1 MSSILDDFKVAFK
14 TGNILNQ
21 LIVINV
27 VVFLFLGVLNVML
40 TLAGQ
45 SAFYNEVL
53 YFFTLPS
60 SLGSLIYKPWTFITY
75 AFTHE
80 GVFHILWNMLFMYWF
95 GRIITEYLGQNK
107 LLGLYVWGGIGGGLL
122 YLIAY
127 NSLGYFESVAQV
139 STLLGASGAVTAI
152 VVGAATFQPN
162 FQINLILLGPV
173 KLKYIAAF
181 MVVTSFLQSA
191 GSNAG
196 GEIAHLGGALVG
208 YFSMTQLQKG
218 RDWSKPVVQFVTWVK
233 SLFRPQPKIKVS
245 YKKEQ
250 KATSRTKRAS
260 TSRASRASSRTNTA
274 TKETTSQD
282 EIDAILDKISEKGY
296 DALSKAEKQKLFNAS
311 KD

>member
-1 MSSILDDFKVAFK
+1 MASILDDFKVAFK
-14 TGNILNQ
+14 TGNIINQ

-27 VVFLFLGVLNVML
+27 VVFLFLGVLNVLL
-40 TLAGQ
+40 TLSGQ
-45 SAFYNEVL
+45 SALYNDVL
-53 YFFTLPS
+53 YFFKLPS
-60 SLGSLIYKPWTFITY
+60 NLGSLIYKPWTIITY
-75 AFTHE
+75 FFTHE

-107 LLGLYVWGGIGGGLL
+107 LLGLYVWGGLGGGLL
-122 YLIAY
+122 YLLAY
-127 NSLGYFESVAQV
+127 NALPYFDSVAPV

-162 FQINLILLGPV
+162 FEVQLILIGRV

-208 YFSMTQLQKG
+208 YFSMTQLQKDN
-218 RDWSKPVVQFVTWVK
+218 DWSKPVVQFVQWVK
-233 SLFRPQPKIKVS
+233 SLFKPQPKIKVS

-250 KATSRTKRAS
+250 KSSFQSKRAS
-260 TSRASRASSRTNTA
+260 TSRASRASKSKATA
-274 TKETTSQD
+274 STSTSQE
-282 EIDAILDKISEKGY
+282 EIDSILDKISEKGY

>member
-1 MSSILDDFKVAFK
+1 MASILDDFKVAFK

-27 VVFLFLGVLNVML
+27 VVFLFFGVLNVLL
-40 TLAGQ
+40 TLSGQ
-45 SAFYNEVL
+45 TAFYNDVL

-60 SLGSLIYKPWTFITY
+60 NLGSLIYKPWTLITY

-122 YLIAY
+122 YLLAY
-127 NSLGYFESVAQV
+127 NALPYFETVAQV

-162 FQINLILLGPV
+162 FQVSLILWSV

-196 GEIAHLGGALVG
+196 ERLL
-208 YFSMTQLQKG
+208 T
-218 RDWSKPVVQFVTWVK
+218 
-233 SLFRPQPKIKVS
+233 
-245 YKKEQ
+245 
-250 KATSRTKRAS
+250 
-260 TSRASRASSRTNTA
+260 
-274 TKETTSQD
+274 
-282 EIDAILDKISEKGY
+282 
-296 DALSKAEKQKLFNAS
+296 
-311 KD
+311 